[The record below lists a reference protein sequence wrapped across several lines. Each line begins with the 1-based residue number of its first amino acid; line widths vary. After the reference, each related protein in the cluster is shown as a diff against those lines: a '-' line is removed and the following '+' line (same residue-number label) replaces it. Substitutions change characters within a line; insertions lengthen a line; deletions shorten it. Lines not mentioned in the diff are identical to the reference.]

1 MRMAQLG
8 YRGASRRG
16 VWARAGRALR
26 RDRYLYLIL
35 LPVVAYF
42 ALFKYVPMYGLVIS
56 FMDYSVFRGIGGSEW
71 VGLSN
76 FWSFFQSVYFF
87 RLMRNTLLISV
98 YGLLFTFPIPIALA
112 LLFNEMKSGLY
123 KRLAQT
129 ISYLPHFIS
138 TVVVVSMLTTML
150 SAQNGIFNNAIAA
163 LGGERI
169 RFLQE
174 PGMFRTIYIASD
186 AWQSAGWSSI
196 IYLAAIAGVSPE
208 LYEAATIDGAG
219 RLGRALH
226 VTLPSILPT
235 ITILLVMNM
244 GNLLSVGYEKILL
257 MYNELTYETADVIST
272 YVYRKGIL
280 DNDYGYSTA
289 VGLFNS
295 GVNLLLLFAANMLSR
310 KLGEVS
316 LW

>member
-1 MRMAQLG
+1 MAQLG

>member
-1 MRMAQLG
+1 MRMAQVSC
-8 YRGASRRG
+8 RG
-16 VWARAGRALR
+16 RAHRSVAKRVSRALR
-26 RDRYLYLIL
+26 RDKYLYIIL

-42 ALFKYVPMYGLVIS
+42 VLFKYVPMYGLVIS

-71 VGLSN
+71 IGFAN
-76 FWSFFQSVYFF
+76 FQSFFNSVYFV
-87 RLMRNTLLISV
+87 RLLRNTLLISV
-98 YGLLFTFPIPIALA
+98 YGLLFTFPLPIVLA
-112 LLFNEMKSGLY
+112 LLFNEMRSGLY

-150 SAQNGIFNNAIAA
+150 STQNGIVNNAIAA
-163 LGGERI
+163 LGGQRVS
-169 RFLQE
+169 FLQE

-186 AWQSAGWSSI
+186 AWQSAGWGSI
-196 IYLAAIAGVSPE
+196 IYLAAISGVSPE

-219 RLGRALH
+219 RLGKVLH

-235 ITILLVMNM
+235 IMILLVMNM

-280 DNDYGYSTA
+280 NNDYGYSAA

-295 GVNLLLLFAANMLSR
+295 AVNLMLLFAANLLSK
-310 KLGEVS
+310 KLSEVS